1 MVIKYVIIKL
11 SDWLAKL
18 QTYFIVTLGEQF
30 NMFNCLYNPFTISAI
45 ITYISIISR
54 ERKGKFTYR

>member
-18 QTYFIVTLGEQF
+18 QTYFIV
-30 NMFNCLYNPFTISAI
+30 MFRWTIQYVELYL
-45 ITYISIISR
+45 
-54 ERKGKFTYR
+54 